1 MFAQP
6 SDAILARLMTLHPKL
21 IDLSLDRVVAL
32 LDKLGNPHHRLPP
45 VVHIAGTNG
54 KGSVGAYMRA
64 ALESAGYRVHAY
76 TSPHLVR
83 FHERVRLAGELI
95 DEQYLAD
102 CLQRCEDANG
112 GEPIT
117 YFEITTVAAFL
128 AFAETPADILLLEVG
143 LGGRLDATN
152 LIDQPAVT
160 VITPVSIDHQQFL
173 GDTLAEIAGEKAAI
187 QKRGVPSVIGPQPP
201 EAAAVIDGY
210 AARVGAPTFRHGRSF
225 SVETLPGGM
234 VYSAGGRMMLPRPV
248 LPGAHQIDNAAT
260 AIAALERLKGFT
272 ITEMDLANGLMN
284 AQWPARMQ
292 QLKTG
297 PLIEMLPEGWELW
310 LDGGHNAAA
319 GEVIAAHAAEHWA
332 DRPLWLVTGM
342 LNNKQADLFLAA
354 FEGVAEGVR
363 TVTIPGEPASYSAAE
378 TATIAARAGL
388 RAEPAEDVRSA
399 IAAIAAIASSRQKP
413 ARILICGS
421 LYLAGRV
428 LSENE

>member
-102 CLQRCEDANG
+102 CLRRCEEANG

-152 LIDQPAVT
+152 LIDRPAVT

-173 GDTLAEIAGEKAAI
+173 GETLAEIAGEKAAI
-187 QKRGVPSVIGPQPP
+187 QKRGV
-201 EAAAVIDGY
+201 
-210 AARVGAPTFRHGRSF
+210 
-225 SVETLPGGM
+225 
-234 VYSAGGRMMLPRPV
+234 
-248 LPGAHQIDNAAT
+248 
-260 AIAALERLKGFT
+260 
-272 ITEMDLANGLMN
+272 
-284 AQWPARMQ
+284 
-292 QLKTG
+292 
-297 PLIEMLPEGWELW
+297 
-310 LDGGHNAAA
+310 
-319 GEVIAAHAAEHWA
+319 
-332 DRPLWLVTGM
+332 
-342 LNNKQADLFLAA
+342 
-354 FEGVAEGVR
+354 
-363 TVTIPGEPASYSAAE
+363 
-378 TATIAARAGL
+378 
-388 RAEPAEDVRSA
+388 
-399 IAAIAAIASSRQKP
+399 
-413 ARILICGS
+413 
-421 LYLAGRV
+421 
-428 LSENE
+428 

>member
-6 SDAILARLMTLHPKL
+6 SDAILARLMKLHPKL
-21 IDLSLDRVVAL
+21 IDLSLDRVVDL

-54 KGSVGAYMRA
+54 KGSVAAYMRA

-112 GEPIT
+112 GAPIT

-128 AFAETPADILLLEVG
+128 AFAETSADILLLEVG

-152 LIDQPAVT
+152 LIDKPAVT

-173 GDTLAEIAGEKAAI
+173 GETLAEIAGEKAAI

-201 EAAAVIDGY
+201 EAAAAIDAY
-210 AARVGAPTFRHGRSF
+210 AARIGAPSFRFGRSF
-225 SVETLPGGM
+225 SVETTPGGM
-234 VYSAGGRMMLPRPV
+234 VYSAGRRLMLPRPV

-284 AQWPARMQ
+284 AEWPARMQ
-292 QLKTG
+292 RLKTG
-297 PLIEMLPEGWELW
+297 PLVDLLPAGWELW

-319 GEVIAAHAAEHWA
+319 GEALAAHAAEHWS
-332 DRPLWLVTGM
+332 DRPLWLVVGM
-342 LNNKQADLFLAA
+342 LNNKQADRFLAA
-354 FEGVAEGVR
+354 FKDVAAGAR
-363 TVTIPGEPASYSAAE
+363 TVTIPGEPASFTAEE
-378 TATIAARAGL
+378 TAAIAAKAGL
-388 RAEPAEDVRSA
+388 KAEPAEETESA
-399 IAAIAAIASSRQKP
+399 IAHILAGSGES

-428 LSENE
+428 LSENG

>member
-21 IDLSLDRVVAL
+21 IDLSLDRVVDL

-64 ALESAGYRVHAY
+64 ALESANYRVHAY

-95 DEQYLAD
+95 DEKYLAD

-112 GEPIT
+112 GAPIT

-152 LIDQPAVT
+152 LIDKPAVT
-160 VITPVSIDHQQFL
+160 IITPVSIDHQQFL
-173 GDTLAEIAGEKAAI
+173 GETLAEIAGEKAAI
-187 QKRGVPSVIGPQPP
+187 QKRDVPSVVGLQPP
-201 EAAAVIDGY
+201 EAAAAIDAY
-210 AARVGAPTFRHGRSF
+210 AARIGAPTFRFGRSF
-225 SVETLPGGM
+225 SVETTPGGM
-234 VYSAGGRMMLPRPV
+234 VYSAGGRVMLPRPV

-284 AQWPARMQ
+284 AEWPARMQ
-292 QLKTG
+292 RLKTG
-297 PLIEMLPEGWELW
+297 PLVDLLPDDWELW

-319 GEVIAAHAAEHWA
+319 GEAIAAHAAEHWT

-342 LNNKQADLFLAA
+342 LNNKQADRFLAA
-354 FEGVAEGVR
+354 FKNLAAGAR
-363 TVTIPGEPASYSAAE
+363 TVTIPGEPASYTADE
-378 TATIAARAGL
+378 TAAIATGAGL
-388 RAEPAEDVRSA
+388 PADPAEDVDSA
-399 IAAIAAIASSRQKP
+399 IRAISENTKTP

>member
-21 IDLSLDRVVAL
+21 IDLSLDRVVDL
-32 LDKLGNPHHRLPP
+32 LGKLGNPHHRLPP

-54 KGSVGAYMRA
+54 KGSVAAYMRA
-64 ALESAGYRVHAY
+64 TLESAGYRVHAY

-102 CLQRCEDANG
+102 CLQRCEDVNCGA
-112 GEPIT
+112 PIT

-128 AFAETPADILLLEVG
+128 AFAETPADILLLETG

-152 LIDQPAVT
+152 LIDKPAVT

-173 GDTLAEIAGEKAAI
+173 GETLAEIAGEKAAI

-201 EAAAVIDGY
+201 EAAAAIDAW
-210 AARVGAPTFRHGRSF
+210 AARIGAPSFRFGRSF
-225 SVETLPGGM
+225 SVETMPGGM
-234 VYSAGGRMMLPRPV
+234 VYSAGGRLMLPRPA

-284 AQWPARMQ
+284 AEWPARMQ
-292 QLKTG
+292 RLKTG
-297 PLIEMLPEGWELW
+297 PLVDLLHEGWELW

-319 GEVIAAHAAEHWA
+319 GEALAAHAAENWT
-332 DRPLWLVTGM
+332 DRPLWLVAGM
-342 LNNKQADLFLAA
+342 LNNKQADRFLAA
-354 FEGVAEGVR
+354 FKGVAAGAR
-363 TVTIPGEPASYSAAE
+363 TVTIPGEPASFTAQE
-378 TATIAARAGL
+378 TAAIAASAGL
-388 RAEPAEDVRSA
+388 RAVPAEDTESA
-399 IAAIAAIASSRQKP
+399 IAGIKTQATDS

-428 LSENE
+428 LSENG

>member
-21 IDLSLDRVVAL
+21 IDLSLDRVVDL
-32 LDKLGNPHHRLPP
+32 LEKLGNPHHRLPP

-54 KGSVGAYMRA
+54 KGSVAAYMRA

-83 FHERVRLAGELI
+83 FHERIRLAGTLI

-102 CLQRCEDANG
+102 YLRRCEDANG
-112 GEPIT
+112 GAPIT

-152 LIDQPAVT
+152 LIEKPAVT

-173 GDTLAEIAGEKAAI
+173 GETLAEIAGEKAAI
-187 QKRGVPSVIGPQPP
+187 QKRGVPSVTGPQSP
-201 EAAAVIDGY
+201 EAAAAIDAY
-210 AARVGAPTFRHGRSF
+210 AARTGAPTFRFGRSF
-225 SVETLPGGM
+225 SVEATPGGM
-234 VYSAGGRMMLPRPV
+234 VYSAGGRLMLPRPV

-284 AQWPARMQ
+284 AEWPARMQ
-292 QLKTG
+292 RLKTG
-297 PLIEMLPEGWELW
+297 PLVDLLPAGWELW

-319 GEVIAAHAAEHWA
+319 GEALAAHAAEYWT
-332 DRPLWLVTGM
+332 DRPLWLIAGL
-342 LNNKQADLFLAA
+342 LNNKQADRFLAA
-354 FEGVAEGVR
+354 FAGLAAGAR
-363 TVTIPGEPASYSAAE
+363 SVTIPGEPASFTAE
-378 TATIAARAGL
+378 ET
-388 RAEPAEDVRSA
+388 
-399 IAAIAAIASSRQKP
+399 AAIAAGAGLTARPAEDIESAVADISAGSGEP

-428 LSENE
+428 LSENG

>member
-6 SDAILARLMTLHPKL
+6 SDAILARLMILHPKL
-21 IDLSLDRVVAL
+21 IDLSLDRVVDL

-95 DEQYLAD
+95 DEKYLAD
-102 CLQRCEDANG
+102 CLERCEAANSG
-112 GEPIT
+112 VPIT

-152 LIDQPAVT
+152 LIDKPAVT
-160 VITPVSIDHQQFL
+160 IITPVSIDHQQFL
-173 GDTLAEIAGEKAAI
+173 GETLAEIAGEKAAI

-201 EAAAVIDGY
+201 EAAAVIDAY
-210 AARVGAPTFRHGRSF
+210 AARIGAPTFRHGRSF
-225 SVETLPGGM
+225 SVEAVSGGM

-284 AQWPARMQ
+284 AEWPARMQ
-292 QLKTG
+292 RLKAG
-297 PLIEMLPEGWELW
+297 PLLDQLPEGWELW

-319 GEVIAAHAAEHWA
+319 GEALAAHAGEHWS
-332 DRPLWLVTGM
+332 DRPLWLVIGM
-342 LNNKQADLFLAA
+342 LNNKQADRFLAA
-354 FEGVAEGVR
+354 FKGVAAGVL
-363 TVTIPGEPASYSAAE
+363 TVTIPGEPASYTAQE
-378 TATIAARAGL
+378 TTAIAREAGL
-388 RAEPAEDVRSA
+388 PAEPAEDVGSA
-399 IAAIAAIASSRQKP
+399 VADIMAGTDGP

-428 LSENE
+428 LSENR

>member
-21 IDLSLDRVVAL
+21 IDLSLDRVVDL
-32 LDKLGNPHHRLPP
+32 LEKLGNPHHRLPP

-54 KGSVGAYMRA
+54 KGSVAAYMRA

-83 FHERVRLAGELI
+83 FHERIRLAGTLI

-102 CLQRCEDANG
+102 YLRRCEDANG
-112 GEPIT
+112 GAPIT

-152 LIDQPAVT
+152 LIEKPAVT

-173 GDTLAEIAGEKAAI
+173 GETLAEIAGEKAAI
-187 QKRGVPSVIGPQPP
+187 QKRGVPSVTGPQSP
-201 EAAAVIDGY
+201 EAAAAIDAY
-210 AARVGAPTFRHGRSF
+210 AARTGAPTFRFGRSF
-225 SVETLPGGM
+225 SVEATPGGM
-234 VYSAGGRMMLPRPV
+234 VYSAGGRLMLPRPV

-272 ITEMDLANGLMN
+272 ITEMDLANGLMK
-284 AQWPARMQ
+284 AEWPARMQ
-292 QLKTG
+292 KLKTG
-297 PLIEMLPEGWELW
+297 PLVDLLPAGWELW

-319 GEVIAAHAAEHWA
+319 GEALAAHAAEHWT
-332 DRPLWLVTGM
+332 DSPLWLIAGL
-342 LNNKQADLFLAA
+342 LNNKQAD
-354 FEGVAEGVR
+354 R
-363 TVTIPGEPASYSAAE
+363 
-378 TATIAARAGL
+378 
-388 RAEPAEDVRSA
+388 
-399 IAAIAAIASSRQKP
+399 
-413 ARILICGS
+413 
-421 LYLAGRV
+421 
-428 LSENE
+428 

>member
-6 SDAILARLMTLHPKL
+6 SDAILARLMILHPKL
-21 IDLSLDRVVAL
+21 IDLSLDRVVDL
-32 LDKLGNPHHRLPP
+32 LDKLGNPHRRLPP

-95 DEQYLAD
+95 DEKYLAD
-102 CLQRCEDANG
+102 CLERCEAANG
-112 GEPIT
+112 GVPIT

-152 LIDQPAVT
+152 LIDKPAVT
-160 VITPVSIDHQQFL
+160 IVTPVSIDHQQFL
-173 GDTLAEIAGEKAAI
+173 GETLAEIAGEKAAI
-187 QKRGVPSVIGPQPP
+187 QKRGVPSVIGPQTP
-201 EAAAVIDGY
+201 EAAAVIDAY
-210 AARVGAPTFRHGRSF
+210 AAKIGAPSFRHGRSF
-225 SVETLPGGM
+225 SVEAVSGGM

-284 AQWPARMQ
+284 AEWPARMQ
-292 QLKTG
+292 RLKAG

-319 GEVIAAHAAEHWA
+319 GEALAAHAGEHWSA
-332 DRPLWLVTGM
+332 RPLWLVTGM

-354 FEGVAEGVR
+354 FEGVAEGAR
-363 TVTIPGEPASYSAAE
+363 TVTIPGEPASYTAQE
-378 TATIAARAGL
+378 TAAIAREAGL
-388 RAEPAEDVRSA
+388 PAEPAEDVESA
-399 IAAIAAIASSRQKP
+399 VADIMAVTDGP

-428 LSENE
+428 LSENG

>member
-6 SDAILARLMTLHPKL
+6 SDAILARLMTLHPKI
-21 IDLSLDRVVAL
+21 IDLSLDRVVDL

-83 FHERVRLAGELI
+83 FHERVRLAGKLI
-95 DEQYLAD
+95 DEEYLAD
-102 CLQRCEDANG
+102 CLQRCEEANG
-112 GEPIT
+112 GAPIT

-152 LIDQPAVT
+152 LIDRPAVT

-173 GDTLAEIAGEKAAI
+173 GETLAEIAAEKAAI

-201 EAAAVIDGY
+201 EAAAVIDAY
-210 AARVGAPTFRHGRSF
+210 AARIGAPTFRFGRSF
-225 SVETLPGGM
+225 SIEATPGGM
-234 VYSAGGRMMLPRPV
+234 VYSAASRVMLPRPA

-260 AIAALERLKGFT
+260 AIAALQRLKGFT
-272 ITEMDLANGLMN
+272 ITEMDLANGLVK
-284 AQWPARMQ
+284 AEWPARLQ
-292 QLKTG
+292 RLKTG
-297 PLIEMLPEGWELW
+297 PLVDMLPGDWELW

-319 GEVIAAHAAEHWA
+319 GEVLAAHAAENWA
-332 DRPLWLVTGM
+332 DRTLWLVTGM
-342 LNNKQADLFLAA
+342 LNSKQADRFLAA
-354 FEGVAEGVR
+354 FAGIAEGAR
-363 TVTIPGEPASYSAAE
+363 TVTIPGEAASYTAQE
-378 TATIAARAGL
+378 T
-388 RAEPAEDVRSA
+388 
-399 IAAIAAIASSRQKP
+399 AAIASKAGLKAVPAADVESAIAEITARPGKP

-428 LSENE
+428 LSENG

>member
-6 SDAILARLMTLHPKL
+6 SDSILARLMTLHPKV

-32 LDKLGNPHHRLPP
+32 LEKLGNPHHRLPP

-83 FHERVRLAGELI
+83 FHERVRLAGKLI
-95 DEQYLAD
+95 DEEYLSD

-112 GEPIT
+112 GAPIT

-152 LIDQPAVT
+152 LIDHPAVT

-173 GDTLAEIAGEKAAI
+173 GDTLAEIAAEKAAI
-187 QKRGVPSVIGPQPP
+187 QKAARPSVIGLQPP
-201 EAAAVIDGY
+201 EAATAIDAY
-210 AARVGAPTFRHGRSF
+210 AARIGAPTFRFGRSF
-225 SVETLPGGM
+225 SVETASDGI
-234 VYSAGGRMMLPRPV
+234 VYSAGGRRLMLPRPA

-272 ITEMDLANGLMN
+272 VTELDMANGLMN
-284 AQWPARMQ
+284 AEWPARMQ
-292 QLKTG
+292 RLKSG
-297 PLIEMLPEGWELW
+297 PLVDSLPEGWELW

-319 GEVIAAHAAEHWA
+319 GEALAAYAAENWS
-332 DRPLWLVTGM
+332 DRPLWLVAGM
-342 LNNKQADLFLAA
+342 LNNKQADRFLGA
-354 FEGVAEGVR
+354 FAGVAVGLR
-363 TVTIPGEPASYSAAE
+363 TVTIPGEPASFKAEE
-378 TATIAARAGL
+378 TAAIARVAGL
-388 RAEPAEDVRSA
+388 KAEPAEDVETA
-399 IAAIAAIASSRQKP
+399 IAATVAGESRP

-428 LSENE
+428 LSENA

>member
-21 IDLSLDRVVAL
+21 IDLSLDRVVDL

-95 DEQYLAD
+95 DENYLAD

-112 GEPIT
+112 GVPIT

-152 LIDQPAVT
+152 LIDKPAVT
-160 VITPVSIDHQQFL
+160 IITPVSIDHQQFL
-173 GDTLAEIAGEKAAI
+173 GETLAEIAGEKAAI

-201 EAAAVIDGY
+201 EAAAAIDAY
-210 AARVGAPTFRHGRSF
+210 AARIGAPTFRFGRSF
-225 SVETLPGGM
+225 SVETTPGGM
-234 VYSAGGRMMLPRPV
+234 VYSAAGRLMLPRPV

-272 ITEMDLANGLMN
+272 ITEMDLANGLTN
-284 AQWPARMQ
+284 AEWPARMQ
-292 QLKTG
+292 RLKTG
-297 PLIEMLPEGWELW
+297 PLVDLLPDDWELW

-319 GEVIAAHAAEHWA
+319 GEAIAAHAAEHWT
-332 DRPLWLVTGM
+332 DRPLWLVAGM
-342 LNNKQADLFLAA
+342 LNNKQADRFLAA
-354 FEGVAEGVR
+354 FKGLAEGAR
-363 TVTIPGEPASYSAAE
+363 TVTIPGEPASYTAAE
-378 TATIAARAGL
+378 TAAIATGAGL
-388 RAEPAEDVRSA
+388 PADPAEDVDSA
-399 IAAIAAIASSRQKP
+399 IRAIVKDAATP

>member
-6 SDAILARLMTLHPKL
+6 SDAILARLMTLHPKI

-102 CLQRCEDANG
+102 CLRRCEEANG
-112 GEPIT
+112 GAPIT

-128 AFAETPADILLLEVG
+128 AFVETPADILLLEVG

-152 LIDQPAVT
+152 LIDKPAVT

-173 GDTLAEIAGEKAAI
+173 GETLAEIAGEKAAI
-187 QKRGVPSVIGPQPP
+187 QKRGVPSVVGPQPP
-201 EAAAVIDGY
+201 EAAAAIDAY
-210 AARVGAPTFRHGRSF
+210 AARIGAPTFRYGRSF
-225 SVETLPGGM
+225 SVEVTAGGM
-234 VYSAGGRMMLPRPV
+234 VYSAAGRIMLPRPV

-260 AIAALERLKGFT
+260 AIAALQRLKGFT
-272 ITEMDLANGLMN
+272 VTEMDLANGLMK
-284 AQWPARMQ
+284 AEWPARMQ
-292 QLKTG
+292 RLKTG
-297 PLIEMLPEGWELW
+297 PLFDMLPEGWELW

-319 GEVIAAHAAEHWA
+319 GEALAAHAAENWA

-342 LNNKQADLFLAA
+342 LNNKQADRFLAA
-354 FEGVAEGVR
+354 FEGLATGAY
-363 TVTIPGEPASYSAAE
+363 TVTIPGEPASYKAQE
-378 TATIAARAGL
+378 T
-388 RAEPAEDVRSA
+388 
-399 IAAIAAIASSRQKP
+399 AAIAASAGLKAEAAEDVESAVAAIVCGERKP

-421 LYLAGRV
+421 LYLAGHV
-428 LSENE
+428 LSRNG